1 MGCQLPPLLPNTAS
15 SSRCGSVCVW
25 KAPALQ
31 FSGSFV
37 IIEALG
43 SSWLFSGA
51 SILYRMLSNRLTA
64 ASKGRGMNRMQ
75 KQGFS
80 FEPAQPEDMEAV
92 FGLID
97 ARIQWM
103 EERGID
109 QWDRQIYWEVFP
121 RQYYE
126 EARKQHRLFVLRQSH
141 DCAVAGAVVLTDS
154 DPRWEENQPAR
165 YLHNLVAA
173 PTAKGA
179 GSEILRCCEALARRQ
194 NCCCLRLDCVRSNEK
209 LNRYYEAHGFVWVE
223 SFDDGGYLGNK
234 REKSWEPPTASNGG
248 VCT

>member
-1 MGCQLPPLLPNTAS
+1 
-15 SSRCGSVCVW
+15 
-25 KAPALQ
+25 
-31 FSGSFV
+31 
-37 IIEALG
+37 
-43 SSWLFSGA
+43 
-51 SILYRMLSNRLTA
+51 
-64 ASKGRGMNRMQ
+64 MNRMQ

-80 FEPAQPEDMEAV
+80 FELAQPEDMEAV

-121 RQYYE
+121 RKYYE

-173 PTAKGA
+173 PTAKGV

-209 LNRYYEAHGFVWVE
+209 LNRYYEAHGFVRVE

-234 REKSWEPPTASNGG
+234 REKSWEPPTASDGG

>member
-1 MGCQLPPLLPNTAS
+1 
-15 SSRCGSVCVW
+15 
-25 KAPALQ
+25 
-31 FSGSFV
+31 
-37 IIEALG
+37 
-43 SSWLFSGA
+43 
-51 SILYRMLSNRLTA
+51 
-64 ASKGRGMNRMQ
+64 MNRMQ

-154 DPRWEENQPAR
+154 DPRWEENDNGNQDLAIFTIWSPHPLQRVRAAR
-165 YLHNLVAA
+165 FSDAVKRLHAGR
-173 PTAKGA
+173 TA
-179 GSEILRCCEALARRQ
+179 
-194 NCCCLRLDCVRSNEK
+194 V
-209 LNRYYEAHGFVWVE
+209 
-223 SFDDGGYLGNK
+223 
-234 REKSWEPPTASNGG
+234 
-248 VCT
+248 VCGWTV